1 MIYIEF
7 AIELIMIE
15 LYMNKMLGNT
25 QFMCDKI
32 KTKLFYRSI
41 LVNIERS

>member
-7 AIELIMIE
+7 AIELI
-15 LYMNKMLGNT
+15 MNKMLGNT

-32 KTKLFYRSI
+32 KNTLFYRSI
-41 LVNIERS
+41 LVNIERA